1 MPEYRVLI
9 MDPMDASPSQVEEAK
24 SAVTSGLTHA
34 APHIEVVCVLGTEER
49 DHSFAEQGSWDAWC
63 THVATGVHYEQR
75 TPLFNAIA
83 VMGETMGK
91 ATASIMAQALN
102 ARRLGLLVQGGKL
115 TQVTDVEVVDS
126 EDWKAGWRVVLKPQH

>member
-1 MPEYRVLI
+1 MPEYRVLV

-24 SAVTSGLTHA
+24 SAVTSGLTSA

-49 DHSFAEQGSWDAWC
+49 DRSFAEQGSWDAWC

-91 ATASIMAQALN
+91 ATASIMSQALG
-102 ARRLGLLVQGGKL
+102 ARRLGLLVQAGKL
-115 TQVTDVEVVDS
+115 TQVTDVEVVDP
-126 EDWKAGWRVVLKPQH
+126 EDWKAGWRVVLKPQY

>member
-9 MDPMDASPSQVEEAK
+9 MDPMDASPSQVEDAK
-24 SAVTSGLTHA
+24 AAVVSGLTNA

-49 DHSFAEQGSWDAWC
+49 DNSFAEQGSWDAWC

-91 ATASIMAQALN
+91 ATASIMSQALG
-102 ARRLGLLVQGGKL
+102 ARRLGILVQDGQL
-115 TQVTDVEVVDS
+115 TQVTDVEVVDP
-126 EDWKAGWRVVLKPQH
+126 EDWKAGWQVVLKPQH